1 MSQVL
6 VLNASYEPLNVT
18 SVKRAVVLVLKD
30 KAEPIEVLV
39 QRKFRS
45 ERRSIPYPLVIRL
58 VKYVR
63 VPRNVRLRI
72 SKKAV
77 LARDSYRCQYCGREN
92 DYLTVDHVVPRSRG
106 GESDWENVAAACP
119 ACNTRKGN
127 HLLHE
132 VSMSLIRKPMAPSYI
147 VLILLE
153 ARTVHESWHPY
164 LSYEIRPVS

>member
-30 KAEPIEVLV
+30 KAEPIEVLA

-63 VPRNVRLRI
+63 VPRTVRLRI
-72 SKKAV
+72 PKKAV

-92 DYLTVDHVVPRSRG
+92 D
-106 GESDWENVAAACP
+106 
-119 ACNTRKGN
+119 
-127 HLLHE
+127 
-132 VSMSLIRKPMAPSYI
+132 
-147 VLILLE
+147 
-153 ARTVHESWHPY
+153 
-164 LSYEIRPVS
+164 